1 VNFTQRLV
9 AVSLLAFCATLLP
22 QGQASAKSYKC
33 EAAAIAAKKTY
44 VVGQFQQ
51 YVAGKYK
58 GSGALGPVLLKIWDG
73 NGDCDTSGDAPSK
86 LKPETMLN
94 LVMMH
99 YYGDIMTV
107 SAYVAG
113 GKTADARPYIDDYK
127 QVHGL
132 IAGDMKAAFDA
143 SFLTQDKELTSAMR
157 DYDAQ
162 VAKAGAK
169 SKVADKI

>member
-1 VNFTQRLV
+1 
-9 AVSLLAFCATLLP
+9 
-22 QGQASAKSYKC
+22 
-33 EAAAIAAKKTY
+33 
-44 VVGQFQQ
+44 
-51 YVAGKYK
+51 
-58 GSGALGPVLLKIWDG
+58 
-73 NGDCDTSGDAPSK
+73 
-86 LKPETMLN
+86 MLN

-113 GKTADARPYIDDYK
+113 GKIADARPYIDDYK

-132 IAGDMKAAFDA
+132 IVGDMKAAFDA
-143 SFLTQDKELTSAMR
+143 GFFTQDKELTSAMR